1 VRLCPCVWVYVQ
13 FPPPFFFFFFLLWI
27 FSPYPIVS
35 ILVPNQNDYFLSWR
49 WVRAP
54 PPPQC
59 SKSSQTT
66 SDLHHFHFS
75 YIGIADIYGEISYA
89 DARSRR
95 SPQWDQAASVS
106 AVSQVVLVQSSI
118 SPTHPRSHGRKALP
132 LLLLRPSLQA
142 AQPRPATHATPHR

>member
-1 VRLCPCVWVYVQ
+1 MRLCPCVWVYVQ
-13 FPPPFFFFFFLLWI
+13 FPPPFFLFLFF
-27 FSPYPIVS
+27 V
-35 ILVPNQNDYFLSWR
+35 VDFLSLPDRFNSSSKPKWLFFKLK
-49 WVRAP
+49 VSSCP